1 MHRRMTGGT
10 LAVLALTALA
20 CTRNAPPATPPG
32 NPEARPMST
41 AEAGGWRT
49 LFDGTSTAAWRG
61 YRSESLPAGW
71 QAVDGTLARVGE
83 AGDIVTREQF
93 ANFELEL
100 DWRVQPGGNSGVMF
114 RVTETAE
121 ATYETGPEMQVLDD
135 ARHADGKSPLTSAGS
150 AYGLYPAP
158 RGIVKPAGEW
168 NAARLVVDGAHV
180 EHWLNGTKLLEYELW
195 TPEWKA
201 KVAASKF
208 AEWPGYGMARRGH
221 IALQDHGDPVAF
233 RNIRIRTRP

>member
-1 MHRRMTGGT
+1 MI
-10 LAVLALTALA
+10 
-20 CTRNAPPATPPG
+20 
-32 NPEARPMST
+32 T

-49 LFDGTSTAAWRG
+49 LFDDTSTAAWRG

>member
-1 MHRRMTGGT
+1 MHRRIAGGT

-20 CTRNAPPATPPG
+20 CTANSPQASPPAATETPAMTTPQG
-32 NPEARPMST
+32 T
-41 AEAGGWRT
+41 GWRP
-49 LFDGTSTAAWRG
+49 LFDGSSTAAWRG
-61 YRSESLPAGW
+61 FRSESLPAGW
-71 QAVDGTLARVGE
+71 QAVDGTLARVGGG
-83 AGDIVTREQF
+83 GDIITREQF

-100 DWRVQPGGNSGVMF
+100 DWRVQAGGNSGVMF
-114 RVTETAE
+114 RVTEAAE

-135 ARHADGKSPLTSAGS
+135 ARHADGQSPLTSAGA

-168 NAARLVVDGAHV
+168 NSARLVVDGAHV

-195 TPEWKA
+195 SPEWKA

-221 IALQDHGDPVAF
+221 IALQDHGDPVAY